1 VQRLRL
7 FTLILTGAVVLCAD
21 GIRLGQTQST
31 GLRRITNTTEEAI
44 NLNPSISGDGRI
56 VAFEST
62 EDLAAAGGRDHFRAI
77 RAQVAA
83 DPATFSQIGG
93 TRAVSPAVSQDGS
106 RIVFASKDDP
116 LGANP
121 DGNSEIFLYDGARL
135 NQVTNTLP
143 GSLANR
149 ITNGNFQPSISD
161 DGRFVAFSSNR
172 DFGGQNIDGN
182 LEIFVFD
189 SLADEFCSAYQLV
202 RYRRIHRRQDQRE
215 RQFRRVH
222 P

>member
-1 VQRLRL
+1 MQRLRL

-21 GIRLGQTQST
+21 GIRLGQTHST
-31 GLRRITNTTEEAI
+31 GLRRITNTTEEAF

-62 EDLAAAGGRDHFRAI
+62 EDLAAAGGTDHFRAI

-83 DPATFSQIGG
+83 DSPTFSQIGG

-116 LGANP
+116 LGTNP
-121 DGNSEIFLYDGARL
+121 DGNSEIFLYDVARL
-135 NQVTNTLP
+135 NQLTNTLP

-149 ITNGNFQPSISD
+149 TTNGNFQPSISD
-161 DGRFVAFSSNR
+161 DGRFIAFSSNR
-172 DFGGQNIDGN
+172 DFSGN
-182 LEIFVFD
+182 
-189 SLADEFCSAYQLV
+189 
-202 RYRRIHRRQDQRE
+202 RI
-215 RQFRRVH
+215 RVAGF
-222 P
+222 